1 LYQWENADKWK
12 VSPISFKWTAIT
24 TAEMK
29 GKKKFLGLLLLM
41 DHVRKDNVKDRSTDP
56 TVAIPVLSQTMSRNC
71 LR

>member
-24 TAEMK
+24 TAETK

-41 DHVRKDNVKDRSTDP
+41 DQVREDNVKDP
-56 TVAIPVLSQTMSRNC
+56 TVATPVLSQTMSRNC